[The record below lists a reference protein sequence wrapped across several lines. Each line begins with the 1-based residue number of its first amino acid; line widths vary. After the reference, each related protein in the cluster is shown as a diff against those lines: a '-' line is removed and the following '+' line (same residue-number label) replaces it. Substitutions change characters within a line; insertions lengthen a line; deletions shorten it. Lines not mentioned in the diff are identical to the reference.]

1 MKEATFGSFKKCLE
15 LDVKNQWRSDITNKI
30 GTYRNISINSGV
42 DFFQKKNYQNAYES
56 FKIAVEM
63 YSVLSLT
70 DTLAMINAA
79 LSAEKMKNY
88 DEAFNYYKMCANH
101 NYGVGAEMYQ
111 SMIRVLNA
119 SEVKDEERI
128 LNIIAEGKKRFPN
141 DYVLNVEE
149 FNYWYTKGNNDKAQ
163 LALQKAIEA
172 NPTNKILHFN
182 IGVTYDNI
190 SNKYHDEN
198 KHEVAFQY
206 MNKAI
211 QGYTNAIVIDDNY
224 VDAYYN
230 LGALYYNQSITLKSV
245 AGDYSGDKYESEMKK
260 ADNMLR
266 KAIPLLEKVL
276 SLSPTD
282 KSTLTVLKS
291 LYFNLDDMANYNRI
305 KKAID
310 NPGTQVEIATTKQN
324 DINTVNNN
332 SSSEGSNKTLSE
344 LYKICKKSVFLIYN
358 QDEENISQGTGFLVS
373 SDGIA
378 ISNYHVFE
386 GNLMGKEVLIMDD
399 KRRFKIDYVIEK
411 NKNLDYII
419 FKIKSSDNFSS
430 LHVTSVLPEIG
441 NDVFTIGNPSGL
453 SQTLSTGIISSY
465 RDKDGLIQTTT
476 EITHGSSGGPLMN
489 MKGEVIGITSS
500 GLGVANLNFAVNI
513 SLLRLRRDFSNVKE
527 TPKY

>member
-1 MKEATFGSFKKCLE
+1 MNKYFFCGLLSILISFNFAQKLQLTEAATEFRNNYNSSWISIPDSLLRSTQLAKNKPILLKAKKAIDESYAKQLETPFSKPKDLTKMYFYRGVVYLDYLMMSAFDQNILNEISNNGEQNMKEATFGSFKKCLE

-119 SEVKDEERI
+119 GEVKNEEQI
-128 LNIIAEGKKRFPN
+128 LTVIQEGKLRYPK
-141 DYVLNVEE
+141 DYVLNIEE
-149 FNYWYTKGNNDKAQ
+149 FNYWYSKGNNENAQ
-163 LALQKAIEA
+163 LALENAIES

-198 KHEVAFQY
+198 KHDLAFNY

-211 QGYTNAIVIDDNY
+211 VGYENAIKLDSTY

-230 LGALYYNQSITLKSV
+230 LGALYYNQSITYKSV
-245 AGDYSGDKYESEMKK
+245 AGDYSGEKYDLEMKK
-260 ADNMLR
+260 ADNMLK

-276 SLSPTD
+276 TFSLND
-282 KSTLTVLKS
+282 KSTLRVLKS
-291 LYFNLDDMANYNRI
+291 LYFNLDDMINYSRI
-305 KKAID
+305 KK
-310 NPGTQVEIATTKQN
+310 QLE
-324 DINTVNNN
+324 
-332 SSSEGSNKTLSE
+332 
-344 LYKICKKSVFLIYN
+344 
-358 QDEENISQGTGFLVS
+358 
-373 SDGIA
+373 
-378 ISNYHVFE
+378 
-386 GNLMGKEVLIMDD
+386 
-399 KRRFKIDYVIEK
+399 
-411 NKNLDYII
+411 
-419 FKIKSSDNFSS
+419 S
-430 LHVTSVLPEIG
+430 L
-441 NDVFTIGNPSGL
+441 
-453 SQTLSTGIISSY
+453 
-465 RDKDGLIQTTT
+465 
-476 EITHGSSGGPLMN
+476 
-489 MKGEVIGITSS
+489 
-500 GLGVANLNFAVNI
+500 
-513 SLLRLRRDFSNVKE
+513 
-527 TPKY
+527 